1 MARIIKC
8 PKCGTD
14 ISDTY
19 EPADPSVGIM
29 CGGWFCD
36 ACDEVVVDNEDD
48 YDLDLP

>member
-1 MARIIKC
+1 MSIFEC

-19 EPADPSVGIM
+19 EGYDPSVGIM

-36 ACDEVVVDNEDD
+36 ACNEAYADEDGPDETD
-48 YDLDLP
+48 YLL